1 MNEDAACLD
10 DVIAWAW
17 DGPPRGSATEA
28 QARRLLLDSLG
39 CALAGLRHP
48 RISAFGAALA
58 GPFPGVLRLPGIT
71 AGLAPG
77 GAAAL
82 LAAAM
87 PWDEANEGLARAH
100 GRPGLPVAP
109 LALVALAGG
118 ATLGD
123 ALAAYA
129 LGYEVAARAGEVW
142 RIRPGMHVDGSWHA
156 LGAAAA
162 AARLAGLDAAGAA
175 RAVRLVACQIPFS
188 LYAPIAAGLDG
199 RNSYP
204 AHAALLGLAA
214 AAAAAAG
221 MDAPAEGFATARRIA
236 LGTEEPVR
244 RAPAEVWLLEEAY
257 VKPFAGVRHAHYGAA
272 AALAL
277 RPALGAR
284 LDRIEAIRL
293 ETYAEAIAYAS
304 NRSPASAIKAQ
315 FSLSWAIAAAL
326 AQGDLGPA
334 AYADA
339 ALADPL
345 LRRLEAL
352 VELHEDKGMT
362 AAGRRAARL
371 VVEVDGARLSEAV
384 DGVAGD
390 PHRPMDDD
398 AVRAKFL
405 RLAGAEAAPVAA
417 ALLGAP
423 PAARVAVFDAC
434 KR

>member
-1 MNEDAACLD
+1 MSDDATRFD
-10 DVIAWAW
+10 EVIAWAW
-17 DGPPRGSATEA
+17 DGPPAGTPADA

-48 RISAFGAALA
+48 RVAAFGTALA
-58 GPFPGVLRLPGIT
+58 VPFPGPLHLPGIA

-87 PWDEANEGLARAH
+87 PWDEANDGLARAH

-109 LALVALAGG
+109 LALVALDGG
-118 ATLGD
+118 ATLGE

-129 LGYEVAARAGEVW
+129 LGYEVAARAGEIW
-142 RIRPGMHVDGSWHA
+142 RIRPGMHVDGSWHT

-162 AARLAGLDAAGAA
+162 AARLMGLDPAGAA
-175 RAVRLVACQIPFS
+175 GAVRLVACQIPFS

-204 AHAALLGLAA
+204 AHAVLLGLTAA
-214 AAAAAAG
+214 SAAAAG
-221 MDAPAEGFATARRIA
+221 MDAPAEGFAEARRIA
-236 LGTEEPVR
+236 LGAEGPAQC
-244 RAPAEVWLLEEAY
+244 APAGTWLLDEGY

-277 RPALGAR
+277 RPALDGR
-284 LDRIEAIRL
+284 QQRITAIRL
-293 ETYAEAIAYAS
+293 ETYAEAIAYAG
-304 NRSPASAIKAQ
+304 NRAPASAIKAQ
-315 FSLSWAIAAAL
+315 FSLSWGIAAAL

-334 AYADA
+334 AYSDA

-352 VELHEDKGMT
+352 VELAEDPAMT
-362 AAGRRAARL
+362 AAGRRAARV

-384 DGVAGD
+384 DGVVGD
-390 PHRPMDDD
+390 PDRPMDDA

-405 RLAGAEAAPVAA
+405 RLAGEDAAPVAA
-417 ALLGAP
+417 ALLEAP
-423 PAARVAVFDAC
+423 RNARVAVLSGSE
-434 KR
+434 